1 MHPTKVIFVGQQR
14 TGKTRTVEEL
24 INEKTDTSNKTHLYN
39 PTQSVMISSY
49 KNKNGK
55 EFYIWDTAG
64 DRRYEGLG
72 EAYYI
77 GAELCITFGNKKMAE
92 RRVKNIVPD
101 VKIHHYSNISRLK
114 ELLDNY

>member
-1 MHPTKVIFVGQQR
+1 MSSTKVIFVGQPR
-14 TGKTRTVEEL
+14 TGKTRTVEQLLNDSQE
-24 INEKTDTSNKTHLYN
+24 TSKNTHIYT
-39 PTQSVMISSY
+39 PTESVHISRY

-55 EFYIWDTAG
+55 EFIIWDTAG

-77 GAELCITFGNKKMAE
+77 GAEICITFGHKKVAQ
-92 RRVKNIVPD
+92 RKVKNIVPD

-114 ELLDNY
+114 ELLDNS